1 MRFIR
6 GVYFYYL
13 LIPSDMIKQMIK
25 TTNTRAAGPQM
36 GQRTHHHD
44 HAITFV
50 SLRTMKTIA
59 RIPVNPIPVAEFSI
73 FICFTITTY

>member
-13 LIPSDMIKQMIK
+13 RIPSDMIKQMIK
-25 TTNTRAAGPQM
+25 TTNTKAAGPQM